1 MAGGRLA
8 LSNDPEILAIHKK
21 QKIRML
27 EEDFKVVLSSKD
39 IYDLNKCKSLSALD
53 CVANRIIFKRLGGEH

>member
-1 MAGGRLA
+1 MPSGQ
-8 LSNDPEILAIHKK
+8 LSPSNEPDILELHRK

-39 IYDLNKCKSLSALD
+39 AYDLNNCKTLSALD
-53 CVANRIIFKRLGGEH
+53 RVANRIILKRLGG